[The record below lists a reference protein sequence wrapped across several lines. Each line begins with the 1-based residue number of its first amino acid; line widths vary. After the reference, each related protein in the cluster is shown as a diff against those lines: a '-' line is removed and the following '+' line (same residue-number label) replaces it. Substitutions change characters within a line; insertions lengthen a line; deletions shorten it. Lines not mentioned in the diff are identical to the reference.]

1 MARFVERQIDQMEKR
16 FSCVVGFERREDKRP
31 APPEQQQK
39 YRNSSGERD
48 RVGRRI
54 RLNEP
59 FFGQGHPASAIPQR
73 RLSLQWSKRPILRKN
88 DSALHTFCCSIRLIS
103 LTLGTGHGCGRGGL
117 HSHTVGPSVQS
128 DKKISGLVRTADYGS
143 LAGEPVGG
151 GKLPGR
157 ISSSVVGAS
166 WTRGIPRTGCSKR
179 PSSKAAAEEST
190 GGVASELR

>member
-103 LTLGTGHGCGRGGL
+103 LTLGTEGYGNGRGC
-117 HSHTVGPSVQS
+117 HIDMVGPSLRS
-128 DKKISGLVRTADYGS
+128 DKKISGLIQTVAREARDWRERRDVQAMIPS
-143 LAGEPVGG
+143 VSPLPPV
-151 GKLPGR
+151 PPVSRVTVSGR
-157 ISSSVVGAS
+157 RKEQAQ
-166 WTRGIPRTGCSKR
+166 R
-179 PSSKAAAEEST
+179 
-190 GGVASELR
+190 